1 MKVSQL
7 LLSEAPL
14 SPATTASLLKNH
26 QFPANPS
33 SEAPLRFLATA
44 SLVVLDLGTT
54 TGALPIPD
62 LGTTL
67 ANELCPMA
75 PPAEYT
81 ISAGEALPYKESGS
95 GKYKKKTADRTDV
108 LSAATTIF

>member
-7 LLSEAPL
+7 LLSEAL
-14 SPATTASLLKNH
+14 RSPATTASLPKNH
-26 QFPANPS
+26 HFTANPS
-33 SEAPLRFLATA
+33 SEAPLRSLATA
-44 SLVVLDLGTT
+44 SLVVSDLGTT

-81 ISAGEALPYKESGS
+81 ISAGYSSSGVGSSSEGSPPALLLPCHK
-95 GKYKKKTADRTDV
+95 
-108 LSAATTIF
+108 